1 MGNVIIFV
9 DTFNLYMRQLFVLLV
24 LLVLIPKAY
33 AQPNATVKKSPWS
46 FEYLDSVND
55 THKGETYPGFEV
67 ISTEGKL
74 ISNET
79 IKGKVTL
86 FIFWF
91 EGCSGC
97 KQEINELNAL
107 YNSLKNNQ
115 DVEFMALTYDE
126 KESLPD
132 FLKKFNMHYPVA
144 TTGNIAE
151 FKKLCYH
158 MASPSIVLLDKKGQV
173 NYLALRSVSFDEVEH
188 HVSIKTLLGMIRG
201 LI

>member
-1 MGNVIIFV
+1 MH
-9 DTFNLYMRQLFVLLV
+9 QLFVLLV
-24 LLVLIPKAY
+24 LLFLIPKAY
-33 AQPNATVKKSPWS
+33 AQPNTTVKKSRWS

-55 THKGETYPGFEV
+55 THKVEIYPRFEV
-67 ISTEGKL
+67 ISPEGKV
-74 ISNET
+74 INNET

-86 FIFWF
+86 FIYWF
-91 EGCSGC
+91 EGCAGC

-107 YNSLKNNQ
+107 YDSIKSNQ
-115 DVEFMALTYDE
+115 GVEFIALTYDE
-126 KESLPD
+126 NESLPE

-144 TTGNIAE
+144 TTRSISE

-173 NYLALRSVSFDEVEH
+173 NYLALRSVSFNEEEH
-188 HVSIKTLLGMIRG
+188 HLSIKTLLGMIRN